1 MIFMN
6 QSISQSIGL
15 KMLNDRRTQEMLYKQ
30 YYASMFRLAMV
41 YTVDPRDGQEIVNDA
56 FLKVFLSIDS
66 FKPEIAT
73 FYTWMRRILIN
84 TALDYRK
91 KHKTFLEL
99 DENFSSVSNTAVG
112 KLNWKDVLRSLTSL
126 PERTARVFNLYH
138 FEGYSHKEIG
148 LILGISSGTS
158 RWFLSEGKKLLK

>member
-1 MIFMN
+1 M
-6 QSISQSIGL
+6 
-15 KMLNDRRTQEMLYKQ
+15 Y
-30 YYASMFRLAMV
+30 RLALI
-41 YTVDPRDGQEIVNDA
+41 YTVDPRDAQEIVNDA
-56 FLKVFLSIDS
+56 FLKVFLSIEA
-66 FKPEIAT
+66 FKPEIGT

-99 DENFSSVSNTAVG
+99 DDNISSVSNTAVG
-112 KLNWKDVLRSLTSL
+112 KLTWKDVLRSLSTL

-148 LILGISSGTS
+148 MLLGISTGTS
-158 RWFLSEGKKLLK
+158 RWYLSESKKLLK

>member
-1 MIFMN
+1 MK
-6 QSISQSIGL
+6 
-15 KMLNDRRTQEMLYKQ
+15 KMSNDRQYQEKLYRE
-30 YYASMFRLAMV
+30 YYVSMYRLALI
-41 YTVDPRDGQEIVNDA
+41 YTVDPRDAQEIVNDA
-56 FLKVFLSIDS
+56 FLKVFLSIEA
-66 FKPEIAT
+66 FKPEIGT

-99 DENFSSVSNTAVG
+99 DDNISSVSNTAVG
-112 KLNWKDVLRSLTSL
+112 KLTWKDVLRSLSTL

-148 LILGISSGTS
+148 MLLGISTGTS
-158 RWFLSEGKKLLK
+158 RWYLSESKKLLK

>member
-1 MIFMN
+1 MK
-6 QSISQSIGL
+6 
-15 KMLNDRRTQEMLYKQ
+15 KMSNDRQYQEKLYRE
-30 YYASMFRLAMV
+30 YYVSMYRLALI
-41 YTVDPRDGQEIVNDA
+41 YTVDPRDAQEIVNDA
-56 FLKVFLSIDS
+56 FLKVFLSIES
-66 FKPEIAT
+66 FKPEIGT

-99 DENFSSVSNTAVG
+99 DENFSSVRNEAVG
-112 KLNWKDVLRSLTSL
+112 RLTWKDVLRSLTNL

-148 LILGISSGTS
+148 MLLGISTGTS
-158 RWFLSEGKKLLK
+158 RWYLSESKKLLK